1 MAGPLR
7 ARPAFQPTDPM
18 STLRALLLTDVV
30 DSTKLTEALGDV
42 AMADLWVAHDR
53 AARDLLPTWRGR
65 EIDKTDGMLLLFD
78 SAADAV
84 GYALAY
90 HRALAALKLPFTA
103 RAGIHVGPVS
113 LRANSVDDIARGAKP
128 VEVDGLA
135 LPIAARVMSVAL
147 GRQTLLSTDARLA
160 LGVARERVQSHGHWR
175 LQGVLEP
182 VELFEIGDADA
193 PFAAPPDAGKAYRVV
208 RLGELWQPVRQIKHS
223 LPAERDSFV
232 GRQEPLL
239 ALARK
244 LEDGARLVSV
254 LGMGGT
260 GKTRLVTRFAWS
272 WLGEF
277 PGGVWFCD
285 LSQARG
291 VDGIYFAVAQGL
303 DVPLGKAD
311 PAVQLAHAINGR
323 GQCLVIL
330 DNFEQVARHAEETLG
345 RWLDRAAQAK
355 FIVTTREV
363 LGIVGE
369 ETMALAP
376 LPSIDAAALFLRRAE
391 SARQGYRPGADDLAA
406 IEQLVKVLD
415 GLPLAIELA
424 AARVRVMPPRTLLAR
439 MNERFKVLWSK
450 GGRHDRQATLRAAFD
465 WSWELLSEPEKAALA
480 QLSVFEGG
488 FMLASAE
495 AVLDLSNTD
504 NAPSPDDVVN
514 WLVDKSFVR
523 QISDERFDLLESVRD
538 YAAEHLRTPGRFAGS
553 GPSAQ
558 GGAEQR
564 HGFFFASLG
573 PKRATEN
580 ACKDLENLVA
590 ACRRAT
596 ARGDGDVAAQALDGA
611 LGALALRGPF
621 KLGVELAAKVRALP
635 GLTAVALGLANR
647 VEGRALMSTGRMAEA
662 RLVFEA
668 AIAAAQ
674 ESEDPDHQVRA
685 LGDLAE
691 LHIHEGQMEDAR
703 QRYTQALEA
712 SKALADR
719 TRECTLLS
727 GLGSCHEYLG
737 EFDIAAVQYEA
748 ALKIARA
755 CGDRRWEGGALGN
768 LGQLLANQGKGAAAR
783 EFYEAAL
790 AIAREL
796 GDRTWEGDTSCN
808 LGLLNHAEG
817 RLEIASAQLQTALK
831 AARELGYVRLE
842 SIVLCNVGIVED
854 AMGDHAA
861 ARSSFDAAIGLARE
875 LRDRRSEGQF
885 LGYLGALHARQGRV
899 SAGLDCVQS
908 GSLLLRSVADLVS
921 LSVLLCQLVEV
932 EVLAGNRAAAEP
944 ALEEAERL
952 AGTLKAQPTSEIGL
966 ALERARS
973 LLGVPQPA
981 RASARSVA

>member
-1 MAGPLR
+1 MTGPRL
-7 ARPAFQPTDPM
+7 QPTDPM

-30 DSTKLTEALGDV
+30 DSTKLTEALGDA
-42 AMADLWVAHDR
+42 AMADLWIAHDR
-53 AARDLLPTWRGR
+53 ASRDLLPAWRGR

-78 SAADAV
+78 NAADAV

-90 HRALAALKLPFTA
+90 HRALADLKLPFSA

-113 LRANSVDDIARGAKP
+113 LRANSADDIARGAKP

-135 LPIAARVMSVAL
+135 LPIAARVMSIAL

-160 LGVARERVQSHGHWR
+160 LGVASERVQSHGHWR
-175 LQGVLEP
+175 LQGVAEP
-182 VELFEIGDADA
+182 MELFEIGAADA

-208 RLGELWQPVRQIKHS
+208 RQGELWQPVRQIKHS

-239 ALARK
+239 ALAKK

-285 LSQARG
+285 LSQARS
-291 VDGIYFAVAQGL
+291 VDGIFFAVAQGL
-303 DVPLGKAD
+303 DVPLGKTD

-323 GQCLVIL
+323 GRCLVIL

-376 LPSIDAAALFLRRAE
+376 LPASDAAALFLRRAE
-391 SARQGYRPGADDLAA
+391 AARQGYRPGSDDLTA

-439 MNERFKVLWSK
+439 MNERFSVLWSK

-465 WSWELLSEPEKAALA
+465 WSWELLSEPEKIALA

-488 FMLASAE
+488 FTLEAAE
-495 AVLDLSNTD
+495 SVLDLPHAID
-504 NAPSPDDVVN
+504 APCSVDVVN

-523 QISDERFDLLESVRD
+523 QVSDERFDLLESVRE
-538 YAAEHLRTPGRFAGS
+538 YAAEHLRTAGRFAGS
-553 GPSAQ
+553 GVAAQ
-558 GGAEQR
+558 GGAEHR
-564 HGFFFASLG
+564 HGLFYASQG
-573 PKRATEN
+573 PKRATAN

-596 ARGDGDVAAQALDGA
+596 ACGDGDVAARALDGA
-611 LGALALRGPF
+611 WGALTLRGPF
-621 KLGVELAAKVRALP
+621 KLGVELAARVRAISGLP
-635 GLTAVALGLANR
+635 AVALSLVNR
-647 VEGRALMSTGRMAEA
+647 VEGRALMATGRMAEA
-662 RLVFEA
+662 RLVFDA
-668 AIAAAQ
+668 AIGAAQ
-674 ESEDPDHQVRA
+674 EGDDRECRVRA

-691 LHIHEGQMEDAR
+691 LHIHEGHMEDAR
-703 QRYTQALEA
+703 QRYTEALEA
-712 SKALADR
+712 SKVLPDR
-719 TRECTLLS
+719 TRECALLS

-737 EFDIAAVQYEA
+737 EFDIAAVHYEQ

-755 CGDRRWEGGALGN
+755 SGERRWEGGALGN
-768 LGQLLANQGKGAAAR
+768 LGQLLANQGRGAAAR
-783 EFYEAAL
+783 ELYEAAL

-796 GDRTWEGDTSCN
+796 GDRRWEGDTSCN

-817 RLEIASAQLQTALK
+817 RHEIASAQLQTALR

-854 AMGDHAA
+854 ALGDHDA
-861 ARSSFDAAIGLARE
+861 ARSSFDAAIGLARS

-885 LGYLGALHARQGRV
+885 LGYLGALHARQGRLD
-899 SAGLDCVQS
+899 AGLECVQS
-908 GSLLLRSVADLVS
+908 GAVLLRSVADLVS

-932 EVLAGNRAAAEP
+932 ELLAGCRAAAES
-944 ALEEAERL
+944 ALAEAEGL
-952 AGTLKAQPTSEIGL
+952 ATALKAQATSEIGL

-973 LLGVPQPA
+973 SLGVPQLA
-981 RASARSVA
+981 RTPDPSVA